1 MKRALFIDF
10 DGVLFDTAT
19 EAYYISCLTYFQD
32 PKKIRFGGDH
42 YDLFKSFRY
51 LTGPAWHFY
60 YLMKA
65 IDTHLKQRK
74 NIDRAFRDL
83 LKNSSASEYTEFE
96 KTFFKNRLSIQ
107 QNNYSFWL
115 KLNTPYQF
123 IEVFKIILLQKEELP
138 IYIIST
144 KDERTII
151 NLLQAN
157 GVSFPEQRVMGRDAF
172 EKYQNKGNVIRK
184 IMREK
189 EIVKAMFI
197 DDSVD
202 HLRKCAHIRNL
213 KLIQNSWG
221 YIEKGQN
228 NALNLGEILEKIENL
243 LGGVL

>member
-1 MKRALFIDF
+1 MKKALFLDF

-32 PKKIRFGGDH
+32 PEKIRFGGHH

-74 NIDRAFRDL
+74 NIDRAFRDF
-83 LKNSSASEYTEFE
+83 LKNSSAREYTEFE
-96 KTFFKNRLSIQ
+96 KTFFKNRMSLQ
-107 QNNYSFWL
+107 QSNYSFWL
-115 KLNTPYQF
+115 KLNTPYPF
-123 IEVFKIILLQKEELP
+123 LEVFRISLLQKKNLC

-151 NLLQAN
+151 DLLRAN
-157 GVSFPEQRVMGRDAF
+157 GVSFPEQRVMGRAAF
-172 EKYQNKGNVIRK
+172 EKYQNKGNIIRK

-189 EIVKAMFI
+189 EIVNAIFI

-202 HLRKCAHIRNL
+202 HLRECAHIKNL

-221 YIEKGQN
+221 YIDKGQN
-228 NALNLGEILEKIENL
+228 NALDLDKILEKIENL